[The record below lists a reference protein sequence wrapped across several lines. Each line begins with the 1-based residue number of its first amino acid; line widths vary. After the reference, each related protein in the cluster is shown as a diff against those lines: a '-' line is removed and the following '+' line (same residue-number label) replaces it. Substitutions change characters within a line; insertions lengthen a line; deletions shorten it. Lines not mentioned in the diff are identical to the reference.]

1 MDSAKLKQ
9 VSKEYG
15 ATVTAYLLMQ
25 MFYACQASTDEM
37 TGELN
42 IQVPVNM
49 RKFYPSKT
57 VRNFSMYC
65 GIRIPIEK
73 IGDKQSIILEITR
86 QLEEKSSQDK
96 MQEMVT
102 AAVKLVGSLRY
113 IPLLIKQPI
122 AKIVYGFLGEKIYSN
137 TFSNIGVVQLPSV
150 FSEHVES
157 MDFCLGA
164 HMVNRLACTAITCNN
179 VTTFSI
185 SKMTADPAFE
195 ERMYKLLS
203 EDGIDVEVEGSEYY
217 AR

>member
-1 MDSAKLKQ
+1 
-9 VSKEYG
+9 
-15 ATVTAYLLMQ
+15 
-25 MFYACQASTDEM
+25 M

-42 IQVPVNM
+42 VQVPVNM
-49 RKFYPSKT
+49 RKYYPSKT

-73 IGDKQSIILEITR
+73 IGDQQSLVEEITR
-86 QLEEKSSQDK
+86 QLNEKSSKDK

-122 AKIVYGFLGEKIYSN
+122 AKIVYGFLGEKIYST
-137 TFSNIGVVQLPSV
+137 TFSNLGVVQLPNA

-164 HMVNRLACTAITCNN
+164 QVTNRLACSAVTCNG
-179 VTTFSI
+179 VTTFTI
-185 SKMTADPAFE
+185 SKMTTDPAFE
-195 ERMYKLLS
+195 EKMFKLLTN
-203 EDGIDVEVEGSEYY
+203 DGIDVEIEGSEYY
-217 AR
+217 ER